1 MTLTSRDYGGYGNV
15 TAIATIAG
23 YTVAAGV
30 SETGVNF
37 PPIPTAS

>member
-1 MTLTSRDYGGYGNV
+1 MTLMSRDYGGYGSV

-30 SETGVNF
+30 AETGVNF
-37 PPIPTAS
+37 APIPTDS